1 MHDMKEKLS
10 LLWIFAPSR
19 PSKPERP
26 APEWGRRQPARAFQA
41 CVPGDALSTVCTR
54 SAVRPKPRE
63 PRWLACAWTKMPRIK
78 KVPENGRLFGTARS
92 ENSVEV
98 WAGAA

>member
-41 CVPGDALSTVCTR
+41 CVPGG
-54 SAVRPKPRE
+54 RPIHG
-63 PRWLACAWTKMPRIK
+63 LYAI
-78 KVPENGRLFGTARS
+78 GRPT
-92 ENSVEV
+92 
-98 WAGAA
+98 